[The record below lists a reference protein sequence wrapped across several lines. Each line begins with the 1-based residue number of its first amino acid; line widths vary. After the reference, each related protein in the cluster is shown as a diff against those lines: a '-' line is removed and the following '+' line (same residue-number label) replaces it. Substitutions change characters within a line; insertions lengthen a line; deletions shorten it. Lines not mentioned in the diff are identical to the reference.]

1 MDNQDQLIDWVS
13 KISEKQ
19 NSLST
24 SITELKSRNE
34 EQSKK
39 YTATK
44 KAKGTSE
51 RLQRINKISE
61 MTSYSGL
68 AQMTSVRAPA
78 PAPPRNIFSNFLAPA
93 PAPATN
99 TNQLY
104 TTVSEAQTTRSRA
117 LMDVVGK
124 TSRNMQNQAQYSNQ
138 YNDEEDEADD
148 RNLEELERTLAL
160 EVQAIL
166 PSPAPAASSTTYAQP
181 TNTTSNTTNSNTT
194 TEENTYDIASLLK
207 ELYTEPSDP
216 DELVSKFT
224 LYENFL
230 NTVTAIRE
238 ITLTFWSQNSDL
250 FPSGTIR
257 SRLQRE
263 IDHIDSPTNLHGSDD
278 NDGRWFVCGMVEG
291 AAKNSR
297 MISNILNSMKQLLE
311 KLEKGV
317 YIVMHTIIHRYT
329 YI

>member
-1 MDNQDQLIDWVS
+1 MDNQDQLINWVS

-19 NSLST
+19 SFSST

-78 PAPPRNIFSNFLAPA
+78 PAPSRNIFSNFLGNNNTHDT
-93 PAPATN
+93 TN
-99 TNQLY
+99 TNQQLY
-104 TTVSEAQTTRSRA
+104 TTVSEAQTTRSKA

-124 TSRNMQNQAQYSNQ
+124 TSRNMQNQAQY
-138 YNDEEDEADD
+138 NDQFNAEEDEAADD
-148 RNLEELERTLAL
+148 RNLDELERTLAL

-166 PSPAPAASSTTYAQP
+166 PSPASAPAPTSATQAQP
-181 TNTTSNTTNSNTT
+181 TTTNPANTAGDD
-194 TEENTYDIASLLK
+194 NTYDIASLLK

-216 DELVSKFT
+216 DELVSKFN

-230 NTVTAIRE
+230 NTVTAIRD

-250 FPSGTIR
+250 FPIGIIR

-263 IDHIDSPTNLHGSDD
+263 IDHIDSPTNLHGSEE
-278 NDGRWFVCGMVEG
+278 NDGRWFVCGMVER

-297 MISNILNSMKQLLE
+297 MISNILNSMKLLLE
-311 KLEKGV
+311 KLVKGV
-317 YIVMHTIIHRYT
+317 YNIY
-329 YI
+329 